1 MHFALVKTGGY
12 KPMSELSIDA
22 TPDESRRSSR
32 TAPFWKPDQN
42 DGSQIG
48 GVVMS
53 GAMLPGYGYDQLQG
67 DDSDEEAITL
77 ALAEDFSDTVVSGY
91 GDGEEEISVTPGTAL
106 NVPTHARL
114 QQLVS
119 EAEIGDA
126 VVVYCDGKYKPE
138 GAQNEQYVYE
148 VSVMGPEQ
156 WRAEDYE
163 HTGLFE
169 AAKANYQGPR
179 GDDRRGR
186 EGSNSMPAA
195 DSADNAATDGGVA
208 AAGGG
213 SGPAPSDTRPSPQ
226 SSGEGSTSEVP
237 EEVASLADPT
247 RMYVKNV
254 NDGEAARADLANFLD
269 DMIDGTPDVE
279 AVVEHVGFSFRE
291 GGDIVAAA

>member
-1 MHFALVKTGGY
+1 
-12 KPMSELSIDA
+12 MSELSIDA

-67 DDSDEEAITL
+67 DDNDEEAITL
-77 ALAEDFSDTVVSGY
+77 ALAEGFTDEVVSGY

-169 AAKANYQGPR
+169 EAKSNYQGPR

-186 EGSNSMPAA
+186 DGSNSMPAA
-195 DSADNAATDGGVA
+195 NNAATDGGVA
-208 AAGGG
+208 ASNGSGGG
-213 SGPAPSDTRPSPQ
+213 SVPAPSDSRPSPQ
-226 SSGEGSTSEVP
+226 GSGGSEVP

-254 NDGEAARADLANFLD
+254 NDGEAARADLANFLN
-269 DMIDGTPDVE
+269 DMIDGTPDVD

-291 GGDIVAAA
+291 GGEIVAAA